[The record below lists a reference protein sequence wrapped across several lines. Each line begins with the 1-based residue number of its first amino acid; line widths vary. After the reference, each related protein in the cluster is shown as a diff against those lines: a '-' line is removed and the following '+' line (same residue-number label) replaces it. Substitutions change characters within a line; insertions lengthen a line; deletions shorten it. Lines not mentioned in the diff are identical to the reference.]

1 MEKQFGTAILQRVLE
16 VLQRYGVEPVQVV
29 VDDKG
34 GLDCVLHARLETVL
48 MRDSDSSPLSWAAS
62 NVFIYQVDALMF
74 DLEDSVILREKDAAC
89 GLVYHALPH
98 PLYQEVETLVRVNA
112 LDSAYGLA
120 DLQAVVRGGT
130 DIVRLPKTDCAQD
143 VTDMAR
149 EIAAIEADCGRPVGS
164 TGLLAV
170 IESAQGI
177 TNAVAIAQASP
188 RLMGIALGAEN
199 YARNLCT
206 ERSPE
211 DIELFFARCSLLPAA
226 RAADIQAFD
235 TVYSDANNEAGF
247 LQETALIKPLGFD
260 GKSLINPWQIELLH
274 KVFAPIVI
282 AVAHARQ
289 VVEAAEA
296 VEQEGRG
303 VTQR

>member
-1 MEKQFGTAILQRVLE
+1 
-16 VLQRYGVEPVQVV
+16 
-29 VDDKG
+29 
-34 GLDCVLHARLETVL
+34 
-48 MRDSDSSPLSWAAS
+48 
-62 NVFIYQVDALMF
+62 
-74 DLEDSVILREKDAAC
+74 
-89 GLVYHALPH
+89 
-98 PLYQEVETLVRVNA
+98 
-112 LDSAYGLA
+112 
-120 DLQAVVRGGT
+120 
-130 DIVRLPKTDCAQD
+130 
-143 VTDMAR
+143 MAR
-149 EIAAIEADCGRPVGS
+149 EIAAIEAGCGRPVGS

-188 RLMGIALGAEN
+188 RLMVIALGAEN

-206 ERSPE
+206 EGSPE
-211 DIELFFARCSLLPAA
+211 DIELFFACYSLLPAA